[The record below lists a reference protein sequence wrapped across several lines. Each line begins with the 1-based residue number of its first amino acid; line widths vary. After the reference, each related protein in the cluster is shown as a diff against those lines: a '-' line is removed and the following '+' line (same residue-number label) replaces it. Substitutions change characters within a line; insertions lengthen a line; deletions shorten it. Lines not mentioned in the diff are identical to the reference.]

1 MNTVLIKGVSSFQPG
16 VVLYASLCTCS
27 WGICISVC
35 VLIKGVSSFQ
45 GVILYTSLGSHNHSN
60 TQYLD
65 RKASYYTQFSKKGGN
80 TPTKS
85 KLKSLLVR

>member
-1 MNTVLIKGVSSFQPG
+1 MNT
-16 VVLYASLCTCS
+16 
-27 WGICISVC
+27 

-85 KLKSLLVR
+85 KLKSLLVRYSLQHRLEGRSFCTGLQPRH